1 MIFQIQNNSK
11 MVNKITLLVAIT
23 FFVMSCG
30 NKDNNLT
37 IDQLIAA
44 KNSKEL
50 QAKKSQI
57 QADLAKIEAALATLN
72 VKKEEALVSV
82 MTLKDTLFNHYLD
95 IQGSVNTKENM
106 LIQPEIPGTLIA
118 LNVKA
123 GQRVSKGQVL
133 GRVDQANKWQ
143 V

>member
-44 KNSKEL
+44 KNSKE
-50 QAKKSQI
+50 
-57 QADLAKIEAALATLN
+57 
-72 VKKEEALVSV
+72 
-82 MTLKDTLFNHYLD
+82 
-95 IQGSVNTKENM
+95 
-106 LIQPEIPGTLIA
+106 
-118 LNVKA
+118 
-123 GQRVSKGQVL
+123 
-133 GRVDQANKWQ
+133 
-143 V
+143 